1 MFPLV
6 VLRFVEYL
14 VSRRSPEWLQLLLQK
29 FIEIVNELEE
39 QRELATNRLTELE
52 KLQRDHT
59 EALKTIENLK
69 MDVSHTGFH
78 SLEVW

>member
-6 VLRFVEYL
+6 ELRIVENL

-69 MDVSHTGFH
+69 MDVSHRGFH